1 MKQAVITSP
10 RKVEFREVPVP
21 ELKAGDVLVRI
32 MKMGICG
39 SDVHVYCGNHPYVSY
54 PVVQGHEVSGVVERV
69 GEKVDSLRVNDRVT
83 IQPQVV
89 CGECYQC
96 AHGKY
101 HICDNLRVM
110 GFQTEGAASEYFAV
124 DEEWIHKLPEEMSFD
139 YGAMLEPLAV
149 AVHALERGGDVK
161 GKNVLVLGAGPIGN
175 LVAQAAKGLGASGVM
190 VTDLSD
196 YRLEI
201 ANECGIDHCVN
212 PSQVKVLES
221 LLGSFGESKADLI
234 VECVGVEATM
244 QQAIE
249 LARKGT
255 DIVVAGV
262 FGAWPTVDLGF
273 VQDRELRL
281 IGTLMYQHNDFRTS
295 IDLIRDGKV
304 NLKHLIT
311 DHYTFEDFE
320 NAYAQIEG
328 EKDKT
333 MKVMI
338 DI

>member
-1 MKQAVITSP
+1 
-10 RKVEFREVPVP
+10 
-21 ELKAGDVLVRI
+21 
-32 MKMGICG
+32 
-39 SDVHVYCGNHPYVSY
+39 
-54 PVVQGHEVSGVVERV
+54 
-69 GEKVDSLRVNDRVT
+69 
-83 IQPQVV
+83 
-89 CGECYQC
+89 
-96 AHGKY
+96 
-101 HICDNLRVM
+101 
-110 GFQTEGAASEYFAV
+110 
-124 DEEWIHKLPEEMSFD
+124 
-139 YGAMLEPLAV
+139 
-149 AVHALERGGDVK
+149 
-161 GKNVLVLGAGPIGN
+161 
-175 LVAQAAKGLGASGVM
+175 
-190 VTDLSD
+190 
-196 YRLEI
+196 
-201 ANECGIDHCVN
+201 
-212 PSQVKVLES
+212 
-221 LLGSFGESKADLI
+221 
-234 VECVGVEATM
+234 M

-281 IGTLMYQHNDFRTS
+281 IGTLMYQHKDFRTS

-320 NAYAQIEG
+320 KAYAQIEG